1 MRISIQILLICFCFS
16 CNNMK
21 EVSLYE
27 FKALEVN
34 PVEKF
39 SQKSIFFDS
48 QSSGIWGIK
57 KHPCKQITFSKKNNY
72 VGTDHLLIKWNQ
84 TDKCKYLGMGF
95 TWDNYKS
102 KNLNP
107 ILEHAAIEFR
117 IKVDSGSYTKIP
129 VFFALVDYAG
139 KQCMTKINYLGIE
152 GGEIDTAWTKITL
165 PLQTFNYDKR
175 GVNMGNIKELKLEFQ
190 RKGAIHLDDIKIVPH
205 HHNYDKS
212 NKNYIKTFTKQP
224 ISIGIGKQYWW
235 GINPK
240 YSSNLTF
247 ISKTKFKSE
256 FDSKEKKTTKR
267 SSDFSEALAV
277 TVSPSKKETWNNFG
291 FAIYKWER
299 VDLSNIYGSSAIQF
313 KIKSKTIPKLKT
325 TLRSYTGKTRAIHKV
340 ITENNYS
347 KIKEG
352 YYKVCIPLKS
362 FSNFKQLNWSALK
375 EIRFKLLENSNFEIG
390 DFEIIEFRGN
400 PLKPNKWRG
409 L

>member
-1 MRISIQILLICFCFS
+1 
-16 CNNMK
+16 MK

-48 QSSGIWGIK
+48 KSSGIWGIK

-175 GVNMGNIKELKLEFQ
+175 GVNMGNIKELKLE
-190 RKGAIHLDDIKIVPH
+190 L
-205 HHNYDKS
+205 
-212 NKNYIKTFTKQP
+212 
-224 ISIGIGKQYWW
+224 
-235 GINPK
+235 
-240 YSSNLTF
+240 
-247 ISKTKFKSE
+247 SK
-256 FDSKEKKTTKR
+256 
-267 SSDFSEALAV
+267 V
-277 TVSPSKKETWNNFG
+277 T
-291 FAIYKWER
+291 
-299 VDLSNIYGSSAIQF
+299 
-313 KIKSKTIPKLKT
+313 
-325 TLRSYTGKTRAIHKV
+325 
-340 ITENNYS
+340 
-347 KIKEG
+347 
-352 YYKVCIPLKS
+352 PLK
-362 FSNFKQLNWSALK
+362 KQLYT
-375 EIRFKLLENSNFEIG
+375 
-390 DFEIIEFRGN
+390 
-400 PLKPNKWRG
+400 
-409 L
+409 